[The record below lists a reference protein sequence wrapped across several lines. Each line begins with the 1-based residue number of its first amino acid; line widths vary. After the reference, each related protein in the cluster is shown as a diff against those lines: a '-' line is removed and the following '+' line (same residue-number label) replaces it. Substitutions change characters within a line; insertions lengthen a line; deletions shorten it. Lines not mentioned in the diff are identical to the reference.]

1 MPAACC
7 HGVFRSS
14 RPCTLSRARRGQAI
28 SIRGPC
34 QQCGERRCRTHCKC
48 GRDGS
53 ATGWAAGRPATALP
67 QPRAPSAAAP
77 VEVEVVAPRGR
88 PAALA
93 LEVLTATAWWAA
105 LLGAVSGADEVLV
118 ATFLFDHSGLTDLLL
133 RRLRSRS
140 PCVVTIL
147 VDREGMAERTC
158 RHQRPRLREL
168 RAAGADVYLCRGP
181 GRFGRLHLKALCVDR
196 RTAFTGSANLTEKSL
211 QNEEMHLKMV
221 GPPVPSILEQI
232 LRAQRQGDLWNGQ

>member
-1 MPAACC
+1 M
-7 HGVFRSS
+7 
-14 RPCTLSRARRGQAI
+14 
-28 SIRGPC
+28 
-34 QQCGERRCRTHCKC
+34 
-48 GRDGS
+48 
-53 ATGWAAGRPATALP
+53 
-67 QPRAPSAAAP
+67 
-77 VEVEVVAPRGR
+77 
-88 PAALA
+88 
-93 LEVLTATAWWAA
+93 
-105 LLGAVSGADEVLV
+105 LGAVSGADEVLV

-158 RHQRPRLREL
+158 RHQRPRLQEL

-181 GRFGRLHLKALCVDR
+181 GRFGRLHLKALCGDR

-232 LRAQRQGDLWNGQ
+232 LRAQRRGDLWNGQ

>member
-1 MPAACC
+1 MLPRHLPFVAPLHALS
-7 HGVFRSS
+7 GSAWS
-14 RPCTLSRARRGQAI
+14 GYLDSRAV
-28 SIRGPC
+28 PTM
-34 QQCGERRCRTHCKC
+34 RCRTFCKC

-53 ATGWAAGRPATALP
+53 VTGWAAGRPATAVP
-67 QPRAPSAAAP
+67 QPQAPSAAAP

-118 ATFLFDHSGLTDLLL
+118 ATFLFDHNGLTGLLL

-158 RHQRPRLREL
+158 CHQRPRLREL
-168 RAAGADVYLCRGP
+168 RAAGADVYLCRGQA
-181 GRFGRLHLKALCVDR
+181 GLVAC
-196 RTAFTGSANLTEKSL
+196 T
-211 QNEEMHLKMV
+211 
-221 GPPVPSILEQI
+221 
-232 LRAQRQGDLWNGQ
+232 